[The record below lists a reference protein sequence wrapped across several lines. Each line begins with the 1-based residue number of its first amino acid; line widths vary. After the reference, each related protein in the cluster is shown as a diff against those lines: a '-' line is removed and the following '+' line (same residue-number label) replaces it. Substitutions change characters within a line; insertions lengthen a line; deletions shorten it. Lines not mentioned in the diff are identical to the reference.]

1 MAAQP
6 PESRIERANWSKLPV
21 SELKATLIYD
31 GACGVCRWWVGY
43 WQQLTG
49 GQVLYRAYQEAA
61 DDFPEIPRDALARAI
76 WLVEPNGS
84 RCSAAAATFRLLSF
98 APGHGGWWWAYRRL
112 PGFAPATERAY
123 AVLAKRRGALA
134 ALTRLMWG
142 SVPTPSRH
150 ALISWAFLKGLGA
163 IYVAAFASLTVQVLG
178 LVGQSGILP
187 LSEDLAAAR
196 QAWGA
201 AAYWRMPT
209 LFWLDSSDSALV
221 TATVIGIVVGI
232 LIIAG
237 RLVTPALIAGYVL
250 YLSLVYAGQIFLD
263 YQWDQLLLEAGF
275 LGIFLATGPPIVI
288 WLYRWLL
295 FRFIFLA
302 GLMKLVSGDP
312 TWRQLTALDYHF
324 WTQPLPTPLAW
335 YAAQLPRIG
344 LAGATAAVLVIELV
358 LVFLALL
365 PRRPRCL
372 AAAAILLLQLAIMA
386 TGNYGFFNLL
396 TILLCLPLLDDAA
409 LSRLIPPRVVLR
421 MHAKT
426 APPGRTA
433 ITAAT
438 ILALVVVP
446 LGINRIWQPLT
457 GTGLPMI
464 SELTR
469 ILTPLQIVNPYGLF
483 ATVTTTRP
491 ELVFE
496 GSDDGKVWR
505 EYAFRYAPGPVD
517 RAPRWNIP
525 YQPRLDWQSW
535 FASYDSASYS
545 PWVARFAMRLLEGN
559 PAVLELLADN
569 PFPAQPPK
577 FVRAQLYEYH
587 FAIPS
592 PASSSRN
599 WWVRRIEGLYLPPTS
614 LSDLARSVEPPGAVP
629 PLPGMQPRF

>member
-1 MAAQP
+1 MCSNQSGRHNFAQLGLVLASTLVTLWQRSLQRAA
-6 PESRIERANWSKLPV
+6 SSERANWSKLPV

-446 LGINRIWQPLT
+446 LGIRPNLAAIDRHRSPHDQRTDANSDAATDRQSLRAVRNGHDNQTGTRLRRLRRRQGLARICLPLRTWPRRPGAALEHSLPTASRLAELVRKLRQCLIQPL
-457 GTGLPMI
+457 GG
-464 SELTR
+464 
-469 ILTPLQIVNPYGLF
+469 PLRN
-483 ATVTTTRP
+483 
-491 ELVFE
+491 
-496 GSDDGKVWR
+496 
-505 EYAFRYAPGPVD
+505 AP
-517 RAPRWNIP
+517 A
-525 YQPRLDWQSW
+525 
-535 FASYDSASYS
+535 
-545 PWVARFAMRLLEGN
+545 
-559 PAVLELLADN
+559 
-569 PFPAQPPK
+569 
-577 FVRAQLYEYH
+577 
-587 FAIPS
+587 
-592 PASSSRN
+592 
-599 WWVRRIEGLYLPPTS
+599 
-614 LSDLARSVEPPGAVP
+614 
-629 PLPGMQPRF
+629 